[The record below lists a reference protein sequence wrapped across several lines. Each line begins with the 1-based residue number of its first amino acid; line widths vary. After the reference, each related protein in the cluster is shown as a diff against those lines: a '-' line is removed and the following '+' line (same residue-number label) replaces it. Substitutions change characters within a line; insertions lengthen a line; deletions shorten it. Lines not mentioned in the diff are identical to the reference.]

1 MGSMDKLLIAFGGN
15 AIIRAGQMGTYEE
28 QLENI
33 RSCCSQLA
41 ELYEQGC
48 SMVITHGNGPQVG
61 NILIQNES
69 AAEQIPVQPL
79 HSCVAQTQGQL
90 GYMLQCEL
98 ENEFRQRGK
107 AVQTAAIVTRVL
119 VDSSDEAFSRCTKPI
134 GPFFSEQYAKEKME
148 QGETWIND
156 SGRGWRRVVPSP
168 QPIKILELEIIK
180 HALEHCGLVIAVG
193 GGGVPVVEKNNQLVG
208 IDAVIDKDL
217 ASALLA
223 RDLGLDALVLLT
235 DVSNVKLN
243 FGQLNEQ
250 DVDHLTAAETERY
263 LSEGQFGTGSMAP
276 KIQAALDFVKAGGKR
291 AIITSLTEVNEAVK
305 GRAGTVI
312 TR

>member
-1 MGSMDKLLIAFGGN
+1 MDKLLIAFGGN

-134 GPFFSEQYAKEKME
+134 GPFFRNSMLKRKWSREK
-148 QGETWIND
+148 
-156 SGRGWRRVVPSP
+156 P
-168 QPIKILELEIIK
+168 
-180 HALEHCGLVIAVG
+180 GLMTAGGDG
-193 GGGVPVVEKNNQLVG
+193 GGWSLHHNPL
-208 IDAVIDKDL
+208 
-217 ASALLA
+217 
-223 RDLGLDALVLLT
+223 R
-235 DVSNVKLN
+235 
-243 FGQLNEQ
+243 F
-250 DVDHLTAAETERY
+250 
-263 LSEGQFGTGSMAP
+263 LS
-276 KIQAALDFVKAGGKR
+276 
-291 AIITSLTEVNEAVK
+291 
-305 GRAGTVI
+305 
-312 TR
+312 